1 MNIQAPVAMLRRQST
16 VQDIFVPV
24 ERNFK
29 GTEQVPLLGYMSQ
42 DGGVQGEQRV
52 QKEDVII
59 SWFSLI
65 FHLYRPL
72 SLCVY
77 IYVYI

>member
-24 ERNFK
+24 ERNCK

-52 QKEDVII
+52 QKEGVII

-77 IYVYI
+77 IYI